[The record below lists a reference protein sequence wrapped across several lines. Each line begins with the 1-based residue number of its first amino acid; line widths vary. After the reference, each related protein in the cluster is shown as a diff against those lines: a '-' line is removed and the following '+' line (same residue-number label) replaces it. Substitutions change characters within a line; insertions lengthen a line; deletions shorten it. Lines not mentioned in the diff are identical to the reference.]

1 MRKVIIAIFT
11 ILAAFLLLCAQSA
24 PTRSEKI
31 EIDLAFIDQTLS
43 AKITEAPLR
52 AIIAKIKA
60 EKAIR
65 FRLWLKG
72 KESLLDR
79 KISVRFSKLPI
90 EEGIERI
97 FRAMNYSLIFNKYGK
112 LVGVFLVGKKP
123 DRRRYRAR
131 RRAVMRRRSH
141 PRVQRR

>member
-1 MRKVIIAIFT
+1 MRKVIRAIFT

-24 PTRSEKI
+24 PIRAERTKI
-31 EIDLAFIDQTLS
+31 NLAFIDQTLS
-43 AKITEAPLR
+43 AKIVEAPLR
-52 AIIAKIKA
+52 AIIAKIRA
-60 EKAIR
+60 EKGIR

-72 KESLLDR
+72 TESLLHR

-90 EEGIERI
+90 KEGIERI
-97 FRAMNYSLIFNKYGK
+97 FRAMNYSLIFNKRGK

-123 DRRRYRAR
+123 DRGRYRAR